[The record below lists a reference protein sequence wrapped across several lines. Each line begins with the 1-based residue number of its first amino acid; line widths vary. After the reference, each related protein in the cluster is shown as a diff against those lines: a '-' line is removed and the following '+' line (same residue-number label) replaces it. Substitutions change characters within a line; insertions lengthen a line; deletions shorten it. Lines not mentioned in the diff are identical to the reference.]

1 MKNVTFS
8 ADEELI
14 ERYALRELSD
24 VELLQVEKH
33 VASCPECLDRLQ
45 GEVDLAAVMRSP
57 FMAKVRKIVKA
68 DRMMRVAYEA
78 RGLIALRPAVGTD
91 EGRTRSCTQ
100 SWSGMTVPSGMSG
113 M

>member
-1 MKNVTFS
+1 VEAVAHLS
-8 ADEELI
+8 IELI

-68 DRMMRVAYEA
+68 ERK
-78 RGLIALRPAVGTD
+78 RPAQG
-91 EGRTRSCTQ
+91 
-100 SWSGMTVPSGMSG
+100 
-113 M
+113 